1 MQMPSPAEKYS
12 KFRNRKSGSDDS
24 LQDFLASITV
34 HPDQFQLEAFHAI
47 DKYHSVL
54 VAAPTGSGKTLIA
67 EFAIRKTLSQNNR
80 IFYTT
85 PIKALSNQKYREF
98 RQIFGEES
106 VGLLTGD
113 RKVNPDARIVVM
125 TTEIL
130 RNMLYADIEKLNAVN
145 CVVMDEVHFLSDK
158 HRGSVWEE
166 SFILLPKEIQIVCLS
181 ATVSNVEEF
190 GDWLND
196 IRGNLDVVVSEQR
209 PVPLIQM
216 VALDGNLHDLLIHRD
231 NKQERE
237 INPTVSRINSRRR
250 HNVRNRYV
258 SFDPYERR
266 KIIEQLD
273 KAKQLPCIYFIFSR
287 NGCNQAA
294 AEFLINSSPFL
305 TKDEQ
310 SFISD
315 FVESRVANLSPLDLD
330 ALDYQTFIAQLKWG
344 IATHHAGMIPL
355 FKELVEELFQLGI
368 IKVVFATETL
378 SLGINMP
385 AKTVVIESL
394 RKFDGNSHV
403 DLTAGE
409 YTQLTGRAGRRGL
422 DTVGYAVVPI
432 SETTSPTTIA
442 SLVGTRTYQLRSSFK
457 PNYNMSVNLINKYGL
472 ARGKALLE
480 KSFAQFQATKSLG
493 GLVKRVGEIENS
505 IINIESKYSPDSLKS
520 AVSYLKLLDDF
531 EDLKNIEMISRFSG
545 KNASEGDLKSGSVFY
560 FLENPT
566 EVFVVTDV
574 NLKRQTVSTISE
586 MGFKKMYWR
595 NFASWPVVCDYLK
608 IPKGFNPNDRKARA
622 ALLDQVPEIKS
633 FNQIKRYSKI
643 TLHELDGRIKN
654 HDFLTES
661 NRSELEKVARKILQL
676 TKDRERLN
684 QKIREKS
691 ESLSDAFEN
700 ICLLLTDLGYLDNN
714 SLVTNKGIL
723 LSGLYLDKDLL
734 LAETIFKGI
743 LDNLSLP
750 DFGSVLS
757 TFVLESRIF
766 TDIKQTSVPSKSVK
780 DALMQVESIFF
791 DITSREKIYN
801 LSLTQEIDGGFANAV
816 YDWLTGV
823 SIKSILEESQLS
835 PGDFVRWIKQ
845 LIDLAN
851 QLSYVVDKT
860 ELRNLCRQL
869 IHELSY
875 GIVIASDVNLIDEEG
890 VDSFQH

>member
-1 MQMPSPAEKYS
+1 MPSPAEKYS
-12 KFRNRKSGSDDS
+12 KFRNRYSQSDDS

-47 DKYHSVL
+47 SKNHSVL

-67 EFAIRKTLSQNNR
+67 EYAIRKTLSQNYR

-113 RKVNPDARIVVM
+113 RKMNPDAKIVVM

-130 RNMLYADIEKLNAVN
+130 RNMLYAHIEKLSSVN

-166 SFILLPKEIQIVCLS
+166 SFILLPREIRIVCLS

-216 VALDGNLHDLLIHRD
+216 VALDGNLHELLIHRD
-231 NKQERE
+231 NKQEKE

-250 HNVRNRYV
+250 QNVRSRYL

-273 KAKQLPCIYFIFSR
+273 KAGQLPCIYFIFSR
-287 NGCNQAA
+287 NGCNHAA
-294 AEFLINSSPFL
+294 AEFLISSSPFL

-310 SFISD
+310 NFISD
-315 FVESRVANLSPLDLD
+315 FVESRVANLSPIDLD
-330 ALDYQTFIAQLKWG
+330 ALDYETFIAQLKWG

-355 FKELVEELFQLGI
+355 FKEIVEELFQLGI
-368 IKVVFATETL
+368 LKVVFATETL

-422 DTVGYAVVPI
+422 DTLGYAVVPI
-432 SETTSPTTIA
+432 SETTSPATIA
-442 SLVGTRTYQLRSSFK
+442 SLVGTRTYQLRSSFR

-472 ARGKALLE
+472 ARGKTFLE
-480 KSFAQFQATKSLG
+480 NSFAQFQASKSLG
-493 GLVKRVGEIENS
+493 GLVKRVSEIENS
-505 IINIESKYSPDSLKS
+505 IIQIESKYSSRSLKY
-520 AVSYLKLLDDF
+520 AVSYLELLDEF
-531 EDLKNIEMISRFSG
+531 EDLKNTEMISRFSA
-545 KNASEGDLKSGSVFY
+545 KNASERDLKTGSVFY

-566 EVFVVTDV
+566 EFFVVTDV
-574 NLKRQTVSTISE
+574 DLKRQTVSTISE
-586 MGFKKMYWR
+586 KGFKRMHWH
-595 NFASWPVVCDYLK
+595 NFASWPVVCEHLK
-608 IPKGFNPNDRKARA
+608 IPKGFNPNDRKART
-622 ALLDQVPEIKS
+622 ALLDQVPEIKA
-633 FNQIKRYSKI
+633 FNQIKRYSK
-643 TLHELDGRIKN
+643 TSLHELDRQIKN
-654 HDFLTES
+654 HEFLAES
-661 NRSELEKVARKILQL
+661 NRFDLEKAARKIIQL
-676 TKDRERLN
+676 NKDRERLN
-684 QKIREKS
+684 QRIRAKS
-691 ESLSDAFEN
+691 ESLSNAFEN
-700 ICLLLTDLGYLDNN
+700 ICRLLSDLDYLDKN
-714 SLVTNKGIL
+714 SSVTKKGKL

-734 LAETIFKGI
+734 LAETIYKGI
-743 LDNLSLP
+743 INDLSLP

-757 TFVLESRIF
+757 TFVFESRLF
-766 TDIKQTSVPSKSVK
+766 TNFKQISVPSKPVK
-780 DALMQVESIFF
+780 DALIQIESIYF
-791 DITSREKIYN
+791 DIASREKIHN
-801 LSLTQEIDGGFANAV
+801 VSLTQEIDGGFANAV

-823 SIKSILEESQLS
+823 SVKLILEESQLS

-851 QLSYVVDKT
+851 QISYVVDDSK
-860 ELRNLCRQL
+860 LRNLCKQL
-869 IHELSY
+869 IEELSY
-875 GIVIASDVNLIDEEG
+875 GIINASDSTLIDGED
-890 VDSFQH
+890 VDSF